1 VTLPVT
7 IATYSLELLGP
18 PDPRRLGPLIQT
30 PIGIAAPLLR
40 EIEENVTDL
49 LPEGF
54 SVRVRE
60 WSSDE

>member
-7 IATYSLELLGP
+7 IQTYSLELLGP
-18 PDPRRLGPLIQT
+18 PDPRRLGPLVQVPT
-30 PIGIAAPLLR
+30 GIAPPLLR

-54 SVRVRE
+54 SVRVTE

>member
-7 IATYSLELLGP
+7 IQTYSLELLGP
-18 PDPRRLGPLIQT
+18 PDPRRLGPLVQVPT
-30 PIGIAAPLLR
+30 GIAAQLLR

-54 SVRVRE
+54 SVRLTELSCDV
-60 WSSDE
+60 

>member
-7 IATYSLELLGP
+7 IQTYSLELLGP
-18 PDPRRLGPLIQT
+18 PDPRRLGPLVQVPT
-30 PIGIAAPLLR
+30 GIAAQLLR

-54 SVRVRE
+54 SVRVTE